1 MKLSY
6 KVIVGY
12 LVIANITSI
21 VWLPAYSGSLAFTV
35 IIFPYKLAY
44 KIDVPFSKMLK
55 LYVKH
60 VPVG

>member
-21 VWLPAYSGSLAFTV
+21 VWLPAYSGSLAFII
-35 IIFPYKLAY
+35 IIFPSKLAY

-55 LYVKH
+55 LCVKH